1 MPLNYAIFPQSG
13 LGNGP
18 NHSLPAPVLRLDGG
32 QRLAHNTLSNSITGP
47 CEIYVFSDEE
57 CWLSIDTTLSIEKT
71 MTEPNPSNSPLKIP
85 ADVPLMFTILKGVW
99 KIKSLVVA

>member
-32 QRLAHNTLSNSITGP
+32 QRLAHNTLSDSITGP

-57 CWLSIDTTLSIEKT
+57 CWLSIDETG
-71 MTEPNPSNSPLKIP
+71 TEPNPGNSPLKIP
-85 ADVPLMFTILKGVW
+85 ADVPLMFSILKGSW
-99 KIKSLVVA
+99 NIKSLVVA